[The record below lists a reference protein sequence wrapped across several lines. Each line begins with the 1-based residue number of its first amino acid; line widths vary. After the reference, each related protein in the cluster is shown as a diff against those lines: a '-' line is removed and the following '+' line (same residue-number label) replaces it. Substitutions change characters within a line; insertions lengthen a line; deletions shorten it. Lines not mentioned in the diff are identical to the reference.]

1 MRGGRETGLAL
12 LALFV
17 SVAARAG
24 MTPFPSAAELSG
36 YVEVSTGAGI
46 AVDLKYS
53 GVDNF
58 TGEDLYGDFNDCY
71 LRPEA
76 AEMIRRAAAFLQDE
90 RPGWSLVLYDCLRPL
105 SVQRRLWAKVKGT
118 AREPF
123 VADPKKKSM
132 HNYGLAVDLSLL
144 DEEGRPVDMGTPYDY
159 FSYRSET
166 LREGS
171 LVRRG
176 KLTPGQVE
184 NRRLLRKVMR
194 QAGFLRVPF
203 EWWHFNAM
211 TRRRAQRLYRPLK

>member
-1 MRGGRETGLAL
+1 MSILGLF
-12 LALFV
+12 LAVF
-17 SVAARAG
+17 ARAG
-24 MTPFPSAAELSG
+24 QTPFPPAADLSD
-36 YVEVSTGAGI
+36 YVKVSTGAGI
-46 AVDLKYS
+46 SVDLKYS
-53 GVDNF
+53 GVNNF

-76 AEMIRRAAAFLQDE
+76 AAMVRRAAALLQDE

-105 SVQRRLWAKVKGT
+105 SVQRRLWAKVEGT

-123 VADPKKKSM
+123 VADPRKRSL
-132 HNYGLAVDLSLL
+132 HNYGLAVDISLL
-144 DEEGRPVDMGTPYDY
+144 DEEGRPVDMGTPFDY

-166 LREGS
+166 LRERS

-176 KLTPGQVE
+176 KLTSDQVK

-211 TRRRAQRLYRPLK
+211 TRAQVHRRYRPLK